1 MTNKEIK
8 IAYQEYASLQEL
20 GAEDL
25 RLAQAAID
33 ATSQA
38 YAPYSN
44 FNVGAAVMFT
54 DGEIVS
60 GANQENAAYPSG
72 MCAERV
78 ALYAAHAALNDAYIQ
93 DLAVVGGEGDTLSEE
108 PVCACGACLQV
119 LKEFESQQPVNVLYV
134 GQREVLK
141 IQGVRNLLPFAFT
154 K

>member
-1 MTNKEIK
+1 MAKKELK
-8 IAYQEYASLQEL
+8 IAYEIYSSV
-20 GAEDL
+20 EDL
-25 RLAQAAID
+25 SSEDRNLVRQAMKARE
-33 ATSQA
+33 SA
-38 YAPYSN
+38 YAPYSS
-44 FNVGAAVMFT
+44 FRVGAAVRLSDGRVFT
-54 DGEIVS
+54 AS
-60 GANQENAAYPSG
+60 NQENSAYPSG

-78 ALYAAHAALNDAYIQ
+78 ALYAAHAALNDAYVQ